1 MASLDTLFKD
11 VAKQVV
17 ADLGSALNTTITYTR
32 KVSPSYN
39 TATGAL
45 STTNTTYSSI
55 SVPIEFVRSEEG
67 DDGEKREAKIYITPN
82 LIGSNQPTLQ
92 DEVILSYSGSNRT
105 AQITDIQTYRGGQT
119 YLFVLRVRF

>member
-1 MASLDTLFKD
+1 MAALDTLFKD

>member
-1 MASLDTLFKD
+1 MAALDTLFKD

-32 KVSPSYN
+32 KDSPSYN